1 MAKDL
6 TSHVVINREHQVK
19 PPWNMMA
26 IDDWFDVQCSEVWWL
41 AQNSV
46 RKLQA
51 SAQRHNHGIT
61 PVRTYSHE
69 RATPTTVRTTRLT

>member
-6 TSHVVINREHQVK
+6 TSCVVINRGMQMR
-19 PPWNMMA
+19 PPWNLM
-26 IDDWFDVQCSEVWWL
+26 DVGDYFDISCVQSWRH
-41 AQNSV
+41 AQNSIH
-46 RKLQA
+46 KLQA

-61 PVRTYSHE
+61 PNCTYSHE